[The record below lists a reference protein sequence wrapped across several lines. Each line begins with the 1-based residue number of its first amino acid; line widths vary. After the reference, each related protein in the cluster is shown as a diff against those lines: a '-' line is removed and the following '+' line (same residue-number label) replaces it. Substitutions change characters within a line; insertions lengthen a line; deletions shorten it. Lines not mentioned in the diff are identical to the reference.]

1 MCAFWHHMLL
11 WEETDPALLDRHCQG
26 YVAGMGS
33 KSRTDRKQTG
43 SRGFLPAS
51 IQLHEGSGCLG
62 SGGDQKWRVSRRSGY
77 PRAVCMIRSPLRV
90 RDSEPGTVLERG
102 RDSLG
107 GVENGDETSM
117 PATQKVPPNFPST

>member
-1 MCAFWHHMLL
+1 MRFGITCCYGKKLTRPCWTGIARVMLL
-11 WEETDPALLDRHCQG
+11 EWEAK
-26 YVAGMGS
+26 AG
-33 KSRTDRKQTG
+33 TDRKQTG

-62 SGGDQKWRVSRRSGY
+62 SGGDQRWRVSRRSGY

-117 PATQKVPPNFPST
+117 PATQKVPPNFLST